1 MSSEPLAAFLYVRGL
16 VAEDTPQY
24 QIIQRSRQVQECI
37 NKLVGDLNDLSDD
50 STEEEIQGVVYEAG
64 KIYFLQELRF
74 WFQVLYQ
81 ILMKQNDGP
90 RIGQLAKIMT
100 LDWLIHKLETV
111 PNNPW
116 GYD

>member
-1 MSSEPLAAFLYVRGL
+1 
-16 VAEDTPQY
+16 
-24 QIIQRSRQVQECI
+24 
-37 NKLVGDLNDLSDD
+37 
-50 STEEEIQGVVYEAG
+50 
-64 KIYFLQELRF
+64 LRF

-116 GYD
+116 GLG